1 MSLFPLPP
9 LHIERRS
16 GAVEVVLVSGELDL
30 CTSPHLATALR
41 DAQRT
46 GADVIVDLEDVAF
59 MDCAGLRVL
68 LAASQNSGPAAF
80 SVTPGRR
87 QVQQL
92 FELTGTRALLTV
104 IPADTPVLQ
113 IAA

>member
-46 GADVIVDLEDVAF
+46 GADVIVDLENVAF

-68 LAASQNSGPAAF
+68 LTANENSGPAAF

-87 QVQQL
+87 QVRRL
-92 FELTGTRALLTV
+92 FQLTGAATV
-104 IPADTPVLQ
+104 LEVVPADV
-113 IAA
+113 AAVQVAA